1 MSGAASD
8 QASINTFLE
17 MQAAERGAAFKVLG
31 RTKGWL
37 RVLASKGRPAF
48 IAAKEVTPGGQPGK
62 AAFKTRWQVTP
73 PRLSI
78 KVPTYS
84 TDKKELTVSGTISD
98 ETRVTDMYI
107 FVRNPDAKIHGQ
119 KIFYR
124 ANPGKSGKMDFS
136 AKVPL
141 WKGANYVT
149 VYARETEDVLSQET
163 VVIYRQR

>member
-1 MSGAASD
+1 M
-8 QASINTFLE
+8 
-17 MQAAERGAAFKVLG
+17 LG

-37 RVLASKGRPAF
+37 RVQASKGRPAF
-48 IAAKEVTPGGQPGK
+48 IAAKAVTPGGRPGK
-62 AAFKTRWQVTP
+62 AAFKPRWQVTP
-73 PRLSI
+73 PKLSI
-78 KVPTYS
+78 KVPNYT
-84 TDKKELTVSGTISD
+84 TDKKELKVSGTITD

-107 FVRNPDAKIHGQ
+107 FVRNPDAKIHGR

-124 ANPGKSGKMDFS
+124 ANPGKSGRMNFS

-163 VVIYRQR
+163 VVIYRKR